1 MRALLVEDE
10 ELLGDALRAWL
21 TQDGYAV
28 DWIQRGDNA
37 MEILR
42 TDEFDVVV
50 LDIGLP
56 GCTGLEVLK
65 NTRAGNVETP
75 VLILTARDTT
85 ADKVAG
91 LDLGADDYLVKPFNM
106 MELSARIRAA
116 IRRSNGR
123 ATPLL
128 SHGNLSLDPAAL
140 TVTMGGRPITLT
152 NREFAILHW
161 LMENQNRVAT
171 RQKLSET
178 VYGFDCDVIESNTA
192 EVHISHLRQK
202 IGEDVIKTVRG
213 IGYMIKSL

>member
-1 MRALLVEDE
+1 VRVLLVEDD

-21 TQDGYAV
+21 IQDGYAV
-28 DWIQRGDNA
+28 DWIQRGDSA
-37 MEILR
+37 LEVLK

-56 GCTGLEVLK
+56 GRSGLEVLK
-65 NTRAGNVETP
+65 HARAGKVETP

-85 ADKVAG
+85 SDKVAG
-91 LDLGADDYLVKPFNM
+91 LDLGADDYLVKPINM
-106 MELSARIRAA
+106 TELSARIRAA

-128 SHGNLSLDPAAL
+128 SYGDLALDPAAL
-140 TVTMGGRPITLT
+140 TVTKSGQPLTLT

-161 LMENQNRVAT
+161 LLENQNRVAT
-171 RQKLSET
+171 RQRLSET
-178 VYGFDCDVIESNTA
+178 LYGFDGDVIESNTA

-213 IGYMIKSL
+213 IGYMIKAQ